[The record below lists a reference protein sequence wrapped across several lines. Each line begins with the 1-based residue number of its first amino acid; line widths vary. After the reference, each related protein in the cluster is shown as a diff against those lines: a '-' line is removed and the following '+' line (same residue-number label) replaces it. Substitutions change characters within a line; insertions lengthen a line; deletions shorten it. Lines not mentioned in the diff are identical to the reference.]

1 MPIARPSSLVPSKAS
16 YGERVVRLV
25 QSNIKNDA
33 GPEEEPGVLPLLW
46 HQNYGERLAPLEA
59 DWLGLAELTYSQARP
74 DASAEVKEAA
84 ERRWRALQETVG
96 MRGFRARMGQGRN
109 PTGLL
114 VRESTFAV
122 GLQHHHPKVFR
133 TPPTNV
139 QLTLPEVPEVPIV
152 TAEFHS
158 AFCSPLGRAAE
169 AYELSALADKVK
181 AQHGTD
187 PERSRAA
194 CWMFGDTNEYPE
206 PVGESVPEID
216 WTTVTD
222 LVHRR
227 HRALKQADGS
237 WRSCTMLDDLMLD
250 CNMHDPARFA
260 ARRLGQSG
268 ALAPTAGFA
277 AVGQGG
283 ESRIDRG
290 YMDPWTVQAVLGVS
304 VLDMTGLS
312 DHHTLVVD
320 LSYRGLVE
328 ALRRAFAPLPAWD
341 LVT

>member
-1 MPIARPSSLVPSKAS
+1 MPIARPSSLVPPKAS

-25 QSNIKNDA
+25 QANIKNDA

-46 HQNYGERLAPLEA
+46 HHNYAERLAPLEA

-74 DASAEVKEAA
+74 DASAEVTEAA

-96 MRGFRARMGQGRN
+96 MRGFRAHMGQGRN

-114 VRESTFAV
+114 VRESTFVV
-122 GLQHHHPKVFR
+122 GPQYHHPKVFR

-139 QLTLPEVPEVPIV
+139 QLTLADAPEVPIV

-158 AFCSPLGRAAE
+158 AFCSPVRRAAE
-169 AYELSALADKVK
+169 AYELSALVDKVK

-187 PERSRAA
+187 PELPWAA
-194 CWMFGDTNEYPE
+194 CWLFGDANEYPVA
-206 PVGESVPEID
+206 VGESVPEID
-216 WTTVTD
+216 WSTVTD

-237 WRSCTMLDDLMLD
+237 WRSCTMLDELMLD

-260 ARRLGQSG
+260 ARRLGQLG

-277 AVGQGG
+277 AVGQGSG
-283 ESRIDRG
+283 SRIDRG
-290 YMDPWTVQAVLGVS
+290 YMDPWTIQAVVGVT
-304 VLDMTGLS
+304 VLDMTGVS
-312 DHHTLVVD
+312 DHHTLIVD
-320 LSYRGLVE
+320 LSHSKLVE
-328 ALRRAFAPLPAWD
+328 ALRRAFEPLPAWS
-341 LVT
+341 LVA